1 MSKFEKIN
9 KKDLKENKKEKK
21 NQKVKNDD
29 KENKSI
35 KNNKTEK
42 KKISSS
48 VKFTILA
55 LILIA
60 IFCVA
65 LTPVTLQNDTYYTI
79 AIGEHIANYGVDM
92 QDPFSWHQDLSYTY
106 PHWLYDLITYIV
118 YSVFGMTGIY
128 ISTCILS
135 VILGWSIYLVGTKLA
150 KNQLFSF
157 FITIAVMYVIRGYIA
172 ARAQLVTFILF
183 ILTIFFIEKFL
194 ETKKKRY
201 ALGLII
207 IPILIANLHVAVF
220 PFYFVLYLPY
230 IAEYI
235 IAALAETIIY
245 KRIKRKIL
253 KLRIKILEKEKP
265 ESSKV
270 TELKEKLK
278 VIEEKVDK
286 IKIKRTKE
294 LQNPYK
300 IKLVRNKNVKWLIL
314 IMVIC
319 LFTGLLTPLGNTP
332 YTYLSKTMQGN
343 TTRNINE
350 HLPMTVSED
359 IDAMCTIVIFL
370 AILIFTKAKIRLSD
384 LFMLGGLLYLML
396 DSRRQI
402 TMFAIIGSVILGRLL
417 MELVRIYSKDFDKKA
432 VKIITN
438 KIGIILITIM
448 GLSLSY
454 YFAEDKFD
462 DTYIDETAYPVQAC
476 DYIIENIDL
485 GTARFYNEYNYGSYM
500 LFRGI
505 PIFIDS
511 RADLYAPEFSG
522 KEDDIFMDFIDV
534 SSIGTFYEDVFEKYD
549 ITHVITYENSKMNM
563 IITKTNDPHYK
574 QLYKDD
580 YFVIYERIAD

>member
-1 MSKFEKIN
+1 MSKFEKVN

-21 NQKVKNDD
+21 DKKIKSDN
-29 KENKSI
+29 KENK
-35 KNNKTEK
+35 
-42 KKISSS
+42 ISPS

-79 AIGEHIANYGVDM
+79 AIGEHIVNHGVDM
-92 QDPFSWHQDLSYTY
+92 QDPFSWHEDLSYTY
-106 PHWLYDLITYIV
+106 PHWLYDLITYLV

-135 VILGWSIYLVGTKLA
+135 VILGWSIYLVSTKLA

-253 KLRIKILEKEKP
+253 KLRIKILEKEKTNS
-265 ESSKV
+265 EKI
-270 TELKEKLK
+270 EQLKEKLK

-343 TTRNINE
+343 TTQNINE

-505 PIFIDS
+505 PVFIDS

-563 IITKTNDPHYK
+563 IITKTNDPHYQ